1 MPIAWHA
8 PYEMLKPETRDMAR
22 AIHSLMEELEAMDWY
37 SQRIDVTDDDELK
50 RVLGHH
56 ADEEKEHA
64 AMLLE
69 WIRRRDPEWD
79 KYLKTYLFTSG
90 DLLEV
95 EEQQEA
101 QTLATEGIAL
111 APAQPS
117 SGRGPGL
124 MGFQISSLKYA
135 ISEFKSYLNN
145 RPCPL
150 TSDP

>member
-37 SQRIDVTDDDELK
+37 SQRMDVTDDDELK

-69 WIRRRDPEWD
+69 WIRRRDPQWD

-95 EEQQEA
+95 EERQEA
-101 QTLATEGIAL
+101 QTLVTEGFPV

-117 SGRGPGL
+117 AAPQEPAF
-124 MGFQISSLKYA
+124 GFTVGSLRRRA
-135 ISEFKSYLNN
+135 
-145 RPCPL
+145 
-150 TSDP
+150 

>member
-37 SQRIDVTDDDELK
+37 SQRMDVTDDDEL
-50 RVLGHH
+50 RRILGHH
-56 ADEEKEHA
+56 AEEEKEHA

-79 KYLKTYLFTSG
+79 RHLRTYLFTSG

-95 EEQQEA
+95 EERDHSQA
-101 QTLATEGIAL
+101 ATSK
-111 APAQPS
+111 PS
-117 SGRGPGL
+117 SPVPEEARHNFTVG
-124 MGFQISSLKYA
+124 SL
-135 ISEFKSYLNN
+135 
-145 RPCPL
+145 RPKR
-150 TSDP
+150 